1 VKEKIKYTI
10 FFKLLI
16 NYKIIKYF
24 KMSDLNG
31 TNNSDSIML
40 NNEQTAPTLNDLISP
55 NNDNKKLEDI
65 LSQTVEKIKPIENID
80 TAPNNNSEL
89 DSLPKVSL
97 KVNETEPLSMKI
109 LSKDKQKQSSGI
121 INIPQS
127 ITEKTLKDNTLNE
140 SIKTTINRDLSLIYK
155 KLKYVIN
162 PFTSKEVKKNEI
174 RQWDL
179 WGPLLLDMILA
190 LTLSFDTKEK
200 SQMTS
205 LIFIIF
211 WLGGVLL
218 YLNANFLG
226 VKTSIFQ
233 MYCLLGYC
241 LFPLNISAI
250 ILTIF
255 SFNDIIRL
263 IIVMITLVWSIYS
276 SCDYLKIIANQEQ
289 IYLVLYPCILFY
301 LYISWFIFTA
311 KNK

>member
-1 VKEKIKYTI
+1 
-10 FFKLLI
+10 
-16 NYKIIKYF
+16 
-24 KMSDLNG
+24 MSDLNG

-80 TAPNNNSEL
+80 ITPNNNSEL

-97 KVNETEPLSMKI
+97 KMNETEPLSMKI

-127 ITEKTLKDNTLNE
+127 ITERTLKDNTLNE